1 MCLILT
7 NYFIEGAKTNEKIKI
22 CFNYY
27 IGSYNADNIRRLW
40 KKRKIADLQEKI
52 LAYNAQIAEKEDELD
67 RWQSIYNQA
76 KEAYDHSAGFDSYEI
91 EQERSETKGY
101 MDEARREIAKL
112 KRDIAILE
120 NSRNINMRA
129 LNKLIN

>member
-1 MCLILT
+1 MKKFKSTLIIMLAVIMLT
-7 NYFIEGAKTNEKIKI
+7 TLGG
-22 CFNYY
+22 C
-27 IGSYNADNIRRLW
+27 G

-52 LAYNAQIAEKEDELD
+52 MSYNAQIAEKEDELD

-91 EQERSETKGY
+91 EQERSKTKGY